1 MCFETCA
8 SISRAEGAA
17 KRSFTQEWLLEQP
30 RQKEWQSKDDKTE
43 RKNESGV
50 VGARRGSAKVR

>member
-1 MCFETCA
+1 MCFEPA
-8 SISRAEGAA
+8 NSIETPQAFQSLLSE
-17 KRSFTQEWLLEQP
+17 EWRFEELA
-30 RQKEWQSKDDKTE
+30 E